1 MEFLN
6 FGNEEKSVAVW

>member
-6 FGNEEKSVAVW
+6 FGLILKRAW